1 MQGTLWA
8 SQGCLFRTASSQS
21 VRTYTSQLLRWF
33 LIVDMRI
40 IETSNVGWTTICKF
54 RGVCTGLE
62 VWGEHEF
69 LNTTNHMG
77 KTFVQIAAQFC
88 FLELQAHKLSEKINL
103 YSISILPRL
112 SISTCSLLCYFVLL
126 VIIYD
131 DSCDY
136 YWLLQCN
143 FRRYETW
150 MMVTSKEIRTRKK
163 YLLFIERKVFCR
175 K

>member
-54 RGVCTGLE
+54 RGVGTGLE

-88 FLELQAHKLSEKINL
+88 FLELQAHKLSEK
-103 YSISILPRL
+103 SIYILFLFCPVEYFHVF
-112 SISTCSLLCYFVLL
+112 TVVLLCSIGHNLWWFV
-126 VIIYD
+126 
-131 DSCDY
+131 
-136 YWLLQCN
+136 WLLLITTVQFPAVWDLKDGYIKRN
-143 FRRYETW
+143 TY
-150 MMVTSKEIRTRKK
+150 KKK